1 MYRFLLSPG
10 WLARLAVALL
20 LAAVMSLLGMWQ
32 WQRFEE
38 RSAINERI
46 DAAEVA
52 DPVPLTSLVTAPGP
66 GEPVGAGLPADT
78 DWSKV
83 TVTGQYDPEHE
94 FLVRGRSMSG
104 RVGVEVLT
112 PLRLA
117 DGSAVLVNR
126 GWIVAPGGAAEL
138 PDPPAAP
145 AGQVTV
151 VGWARPSERGG
162 TVVEHAGELTIR
174 RIDLPAMAA
183 QLPYPVY
190 GVYVQLAEQQPEADP
205 ALTLLPTRRENAW
218 LNAAYT
224 VQWAI
229 FAGMTLVGFGW
240 LARRHAREALHQPR
254 ADGEQALLSRS

>member
-10 WLARLAVALL
+10 WLARLVVALI

-32 WQRFEE
+32 WQRYEE
-38 RSAINERI
+38 RSAFNARI

-52 DPVPLTSLVTAPGP
+52 DPVPLATVVTAPAP
-66 GEPVGAGLPADT
+66 GEPVGARLPTGA

-83 TVTGQYDPEHE
+83 TVTGRYDPAHE
-94 FLVRGRSMSG
+94 FLVRGRTLAG

-117 DGSAVLVNR
+117 DGTAVLVNR
-126 GWIVAPGGAAEL
+126 GWIAAAGGATDL
-138 PDPPAAP
+138 PEPPAAP
-145 AGQVTV
+145 SGQVTV
-151 VGWARPSERGG
+151 VGWARPSEGGG
-162 TVVEHAGELTIR
+162 TVVEHDGALTTR
-174 RIDLPAMAA
+174 RIDLPAVAA

-190 GVYVQLAEQQPEADP
+190 GTYLQLADQRPAADP
-205 ALTLLPTRRENAW
+205 ALALVPTRRENAW

-224 VQWAI
+224 VQWGI

-240 LARRHAREALHQPR
+240 LARRHARETAATGTTSVASTR
-254 ADGEQALLSRS
+254 